1 MILIIKI
8 NVAIKCRI
16 QRKTKQLRKIIKI
29 RITIIIIIKIAKIMK
44 IKKSNEELFATKT
57 NLKMEN
63 LKQKFLFFHSIQ
75 QQYLLQDQN

>member
-29 RITIIIIIKIAKIMK
+29 RITKIIITKITKIIEAIKITEIMK
-44 IKKSNEELFATKT
+44 IKNQMKSYLQQ
-57 NLKMEN
+57 
-63 LKQKFLFFHSIQ
+63 KQT
-75 QQYLLQDQN
+75 